1 MKWLTD
7 SWYQLKPIRYLLLPI
22 SILYQFVMALRQ
34 LAYKTGLLKQQHLS
48 VPVII
53 IGNITVGGTGK
64 TPVVIWLAEQ
74 LKQAGYKPGI
84 ISRGYGGQAQAEHY
98 PQAVR
103 ATSDPNIVGD
113 EPVIISQQTDCP
125 MAVSPKRVDAAQ
137 YLIDTHQCNV
147 IISDDGLQHYA
158 LARDIEIAVI
168 DGSRLFGNRYCLP
181 AGPLREPIVRL
192 RHVDFIIFN
201 GNNSNADYVM
211 QLNPGPVINV
221 ADNRVQRTLT
231 DFADQMVH
239 SIAGIGHPERFFN
252 YLTDAGLTITP
263 HHFADH
269 YRFRAIDLHFND
281 TNPILMT
288 EKDAIKCRTFATDNM
303 WYIPVKASI
312 NNNLADHILSKL
324 AGIHHHG

>member
-7 SWYQLKPIRYLLLPI
+7 SWYQRKPIRLLLLPF
-22 SILYQFVMALRQ
+22 SILYQLVIALRQ
-34 LAYKTGLLKQQHLS
+34 LAYKTGLFKQQGVT

-84 ISRGYGGQAQAEHY
+84 ISRGYGGHADSY
-98 PQAVR
+98 PQPVR
-103 ATSDPNIVGD
+103 PTSDPSIVGD

-125 MAVSPKRVDAAQ
+125 MAVSPKRVEAAQ
-137 YLIDTHQCNV
+137 YLIDSHRCDV

-158 LARDIEIAVI
+158 LARDIEIAVV
-168 DGSRLFGNRYCLP
+168 DGMRLFGNHYCLP

-192 RHVDFIIFN
+192 RTVDFIIFN
-201 GNNSNADYVM
+201 GSHSGADYVM
-211 QLNPGPVINV
+211 TLNPGPVINV
-221 ADNRVQRTLT
+221 ADNRVRKDLA
-231 DFADQMVH
+231 DFGLQTVH

-252 YLTDAGLTITP
+252 YLRDAGLNITP
-263 HHFADH
+263 HPFADH
-269 YRFRAIDLHFND
+269 HRFRAIDLHFND

-288 EKDAIKCRTFATDNM
+288 EKDAIKCRAFATDNM

-312 NNNLADHILSKL
+312 DNHLADHILSKL
-324 AGIHHHG
+324 AGILSHG